1 MTQRADEQAIDAVRF
16 RVFGR
21 VQGVGYRWWTDREAT
36 GLGVTGTV
44 RNLEDGSVEV
54 IAHGNPDQMD
64 RLERALRRGPPMSEV
79 ERIERTTLPVG
90 RVPADFTIT
99 R

>member
-1 MTQRADEQAIDAVRF
+1 MTQGPDELAIDAVRF

-36 GLGVTGTV
+36 GLGVTGSV

-54 IAHGNPDQMD
+54 IAYGNPDQMD
-64 RLERALRRGPPMSEV
+64 RLEKALRRGPPMSEV
-79 ERIERTTLPVG
+79 ERIDRTSLTASD
-90 RVPADFTIT
+90 VPADFTIT